1 MARPSYSQEQKQEM
15 CGLFI
20 ETTIQIIKEEGIE
33 NVTIRNVAK
42 KASYNSATLYH
53 YFQNLDHL
61 LCFVALNFFRE
72 YYENLIYYISDV
84 EDPYI
89 RFIWIWDFFCDC
101 TLKHPLIFYKFFFT
115 SSQDTKK
122 IISQYYSIFPQQF
135 IKNHD
140 NILQSMLLGGKLPNR
155 NAIILKPLCD
165 LGYLEDTDLPIVNNL
180 IVLSYKD
187 ALTQKILNGED
198 VDSNDLIK
206 DLNKIIKHLLKK
218 RK

>member
-1 MARPSYSQEQKQEM
+1 
-15 CGLFI
+15 
-20 ETTIQIIKEEGIE
+20 
-33 NVTIRNVAK
+33 
-42 KASYNSATLYH
+42 
-53 YFQNLDHL
+53 
-61 LCFVALNFFRE
+61 
-72 YYENLIYYISDV
+72 
-84 EDPYI
+84 
-89 RFIWIWDFFCDC
+89 
-101 TLKHPLIFYKFFFT
+101 
-115 SSQDTKK
+115 
-122 IISQYYSIFPQQF
+122 
-135 IKNHD
+135 
-140 NILQSMLLGGKLPNR
+140 MLLGGKLPNR